1 MTIATMI
8 DVDRAWRAVLARD
21 ADADGEFVT
30 AVKTTGIYCR
40 PSCPARHPKRENVQF
55 FATNAEAERSG
66 YRACKRCKPN
76 EVHRHTLLVQQVCD
90 EIEAR
95 IDAPPTL
102 AELSAATGMS
112 PFHLQRVFKRVM
124 GISPRQYAD
133 AKRLERLKLGL
144 RVEHS
149 DVTTAGYDA
158 GYGSSSRL
166 YEHAP
171 RQLGMTPGVYRHG
184 GCGMHVRYSIVDS
197 PLGRLLVGTTER
209 GVCKVSIGDD
219 DDALRAT
226 LCQEYPEAELTQDDE
241 INPWVA
247 DVLGCLEG
255 RKPRIDLPLDVQAT
269 AFQRRV
275 WQELRAIPCGETR
288 SYAEVAVA
296 IGEPKAARAVAN
308 ACGRNPVAI
317 VVPCHRVVRNDGSLG
332 GYHWGVE
339 RKAQLLA
346 QEAALAGTHG
356 E

>member
-8 DVDRAWRAVLARD
+8 DADRAWSAVLARD
-21 ADADGEFVT
+21 TGADGTFVT
-30 AVKTTGIYCR
+30 AVRTTGIYCR

-55 FATNAEAERSG
+55 FGSSEEAERSG

-76 EVHRHTLLVQQVCD
+76 EVHQHTLLVQQVCD
-90 EIEAR
+90 EIDAR
-95 IDAPPTL
+95 VDDPPTL
-102 AELSAATGMS
+102 AELGKVTGMS
-112 PFHLQRVFKRVM
+112 PYHLQRVFKRVM

-133 AKRLERLKLGL
+133 AKRLERLKSGL
-144 RVEHS
+144 REEHS
-149 DVTTAGYDA
+149 DVTTAGYEA

-171 RQLGMTPGVYRHG
+171 EQLGMTPGTYRRG
-184 GCGMHVRYSIVDS
+184 GRGMHVRYSIVDS

-209 GVCKVSIGDD
+209 GVCKLSIGDD

-226 LCQEYPEAELTQDDE
+226 LRQEYPEAEFSEDDD
-241 INPWVA
+241 ICPWVA
-247 DVLGCLEG
+247 AILSHLEG
-255 RKPRIDLPLDVQAT
+255 RQPSIDLPLDVQAT

-275 WQELRAIPCGETR
+275 WQELRTIPYGQTR
-288 SYAEVAVA
+288 SYAEVATA
-296 IGEPKAARAVAN
+296 IGEPMAVRAVAN
-308 ACGRNPVAI
+308 ACGKNPVAI

-346 QEAALAGTHG
+346 QEAALAGAHG